1 MKLSKH
7 RATPP
12 AVDYAA
18 MMQYFTPEDLPD
30 YAPVR
35 LPVLDDDEALDTCFA
50 GMILNFD

>member
-1 MKLSKH
+1 MKPSKF

-18 MMQYFTPEDLPD
+18 MMQDFTPEDLPD

-35 LPVLDDDEALDTCFA
+35 MPVLDDEEAQDDCLA

>member
-1 MKLSKH
+1 MKLSKF

-18 MMQYFTPEDLPD
+18 MMQDFTPDDLPD

-35 LPVLDDDEALDTCFA
+35 LPVLDDEEACDDCFA
-50 GMILNFD
+50 GMSLNFD

>member
-1 MKLSKH
+1 MNHSKF

-18 MMQYFTPEDLPD
+18 MMQDFTPDDLPD

-35 LPVLDDDEALDTCFA
+35 LPVLDDEEMQDDCLA
-50 GMILNFD
+50 GMMLNFD

>member
-1 MKLSKH
+1 MKLSKF

-18 MMQYFTPEDLPD
+18 MMQDFTPEDLPD

-35 LPVLDDDEALDTCFA
+35 LPVLDDDEACDCCMAEML
-50 GMILNFD
+50 LNFD

>member
-1 MKLSKH
+1 MNHSKF

-18 MMQYFTPEDLPD
+18 MMQDFTPEDLPD

-35 LPVLDDDEALDTCFA
+35 LPVLDDEETCDCCMA
-50 GMILNFD
+50 GMLLNFD

>member
-1 MKLSKH
+1 MKATRY

-12 AVDYAA
+12 TTDYAA
-18 MMQYFTPEDLPD
+18 MMQDFTPEDLPD

-35 LPVLDDDEALDTCFA
+35 LPVLDDDEACDCFMA

>member
-1 MKLSKH
+1 MKLSKY

-18 MMQYFTPEDLPD
+18 MMQDFTPDDLPD

-35 LPVLDDDEALDTCFA
+35 LPVLDDDEACDFCMA
-50 GMILNFD
+50 GVLLNFD

>member
-1 MKLSKH
+1 MNHSKF

-18 MMQYFTPEDLPD
+18 MMQDFTPDDLPD

-35 LPVLDDDEALDTCFA
+35 LPVLDDEEMQDDCFA

>member
-7 RATPP
+7 GATPP

-18 MMQYFTPEDLPD
+18 MMQDFTPEDLPD

-35 LPVLDDDEALDTCFA
+35 LPVLDDDEMQNDCFA